1 MNVFEEAWKN
11 IVSPTQIKSKASM
24 LGPWERSINGVVVK
38 RTELIA
44 TNRNGKRIEG
54 FLFRPEGVTTTETL
68 LYLHGNG
75 GCKLE
80 ALPLVEMVV
89 EFGFNLTAFDMLGC
103 GNSDSGLLT
112 YGVNEVFDIRDMLEE
127 VRKHTTVGRVTIW
140 GRSMGSLC
148 ALMFANTY
156 AYEVSAL
163 ILDSPFRSLREVV
176 QRIA

>member
-1 MNVFEEAWKN
+1 M
-11 IVSPTQIKSKASM
+11 Q
-24 LGPWERSINGVVVK
+24 
-38 RTELIA
+38 
-44 TNRNGKRIEG
+44 
-54 FLFRPEGVTTTETL
+54 TTETL

-176 QRIA
+176 QRIAEKKVTVPSWLLRPLLYFV

>member
-1 MNVFEEAWKN
+1 
-11 IVSPTQIKSKASM
+11 
-24 LGPWERSINGVVVK
+24 
-38 RTELIA
+38 
-44 TNRNGKRIEG
+44 
-54 FLFRPEGVTTTETL
+54 
-68 LYLHGNG
+68 
-75 GCKLE
+75 
-80 ALPLVEMVV
+80 LVELVA
-89 EFGFNLTAFDMLGC
+89 EFGFALTAFDMLGC
-103 GNSDSGLLT
+103 GNSDSGMLT

-176 QRIA
+176 QRIAEKKVQVPSWLLRPLLYFVEQRAS